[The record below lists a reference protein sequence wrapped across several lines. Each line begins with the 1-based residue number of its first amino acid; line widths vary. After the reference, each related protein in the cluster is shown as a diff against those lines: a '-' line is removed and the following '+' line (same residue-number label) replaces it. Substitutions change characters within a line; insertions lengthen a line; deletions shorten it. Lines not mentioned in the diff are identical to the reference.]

1 MSDILELAISIQ
13 QISAPTFEEAARA
26 LWVEERMRALGL
38 ADVEHDWVYNVFGRI
53 PGTGAAPA
61 LVISAHTDTVFPA
74 GTDLTVTRDPA
85 NHRVAGPGLGDN
97 SLGVAALLGLA
108 EAFVDRPLPCDL
120 WFVANTG
127 EEGLGDLRG
136 MRVAFDRL
144 QQRPDKQGI
153 GASIVIEGMGLG
165 RIVHEALGSRRYRI
179 AVQAP
184 GGHSWAS
191 FGSASAVHVLVQLAD
206 KISRLEVPASPRTS
220 FNIGKIA
227 GGTSVNTIA
236 ETASLELDLRS
247 VDTQA
252 LAKVIGNVEAI
263 VHRYQTPAWKHKGV
277 KVTLDV
283 IGDRPVGEIAHDH
296 PLVQMAERALEAVGI
311 GVESEDRR
319 SSTDSNIP
327 LSRGIPS
334 VCVGVTG
341 GGNAHRL
348 DEWIATREIAQGM
361 RHLEILVEEAAGW
374 LASGSN
380 QQVSNQ

>member
-1 MSDILELAISIQ
+1 MNNILELTIAIQ
-13 QISAPTFEEAARA
+13 QIPAPTFEEATRA
-26 LWVEERMRALGL
+26 LWVEDRFRSLGL
-38 ADVEHDWVYNVFGRI
+38 VDVDHDEVHNVYGRI
-53 PGTGAAPA
+53 VGAGSGPA
-61 LVISAHTDTVFPA
+61 LVITAHTDTVFPA
-74 GTDLTVTRDPA
+74 STDLTVMRDPA
-85 NHRVAGPGLGDN
+85 NARAAGPGIGDN

-108 EAFVDRPLPCDL
+108 EAIAGKSVPCDL

-136 MRVAFDRL
+136 MRVAFDHLQERL
-144 QQRPDKQGI
+144 GKDGI

-184 GGHSWAS
+184 GGHSWSS

-206 KISRLEVPASPRTS
+206 KLSRLDVPVAPRTS

-236 ETASLELDLRS
+236 ESASLELDLRS
-247 VDTQA
+247 IDPQA
-252 LAKVIGNVEAI
+252 LAKVIGDVETI
-263 VHRYQTPAWKHKGV
+263 VHRYQTASWKHKGV
-277 KVTLDV
+277 QVTLDV
-283 IGDRPVGEIAHDH
+283 IGDRPVGEIAPEH
-296 PLVQMAERALEAVGI
+296 PLVQMAEGALEAVGI
-311 GVESEDRR
+311 AVESEDRR

-334 VCVGVTG
+334 VCVGVTR

-348 DEWIATREIAQGM
+348 DEWISTREIPQGM
-361 RHLEILVEEAAGW
+361 RHLEILVTNAAEWVSRG
-374 LASGSN
+374 GS
-380 QQVSNQ
+380 Q

>member
-1 MSDILELAISIQ
+1 MSDILELAIAIQ
-13 QISAPTFEEAARA
+13 QIPAPTFEEATRA
-26 LWVEERMRALGL
+26 LWVENRLRALGL
-38 ADVEHDWVYNVFGRI
+38 VDVRQDEVHNVYARI
-53 PGTGAAPA
+53 AGKGAAPA
-61 LVISAHTDTVFPA
+61 LVITAHTDTVFPA
-74 GTDLTVTRDPA
+74 STDLTVTRDPA
-85 NHRVAGPGLGDN
+85 NFRAAGPGIGDN

-108 EAFVDRPLPCDL
+108 EEFANRPQPCDL

-136 MRVAFDRL
+136 MRIAFDHL
-144 QQRPDKQGI
+144 QEWLGEKGI
-153 GASIVIEGMGLG
+153 GGSIVIEGMGLG

-184 GGHSWAS
+184 GGHSWSS

-206 KISRLEVPASPRTS
+206 RLSRLDVPASPRTS

-236 ETASLELDLRS
+236 EQASLELDLRS

-252 LAKVIGNVEAI
+252 LAKVISDVEAI
-263 VHRYQTPAWKHKGV
+263 VHRFQTPSWKHKGV

-296 PLVQMAERALEAVGI
+296 PLVQLAEGALEAVGVV
-311 GVESEDRR
+311 VESEDRR

-334 VCVGVTG
+334 VCVGVTR

-348 DEWIATREIAQGM
+348 DEWISTREIPQGM
-361 RHLEILVEEAAGW
+361 RHLEILVANAAEWVVRG
-374 LASGSN
+374 
-380 QQVSNQ
+380 